1 MSLGMFGGVSDCS
14 IAWVRCATSAC
25 SVSPSSSFWSLFGGQ
40 VFPLCFVNISSK
52 SCPLC
57 LKINWFRAY
66 FCSQWRT
73 NPWIMQKDTTQV
85 MIYFLICLRKVTL
98 FRSTTTQ
105 NIPLNQQWCKR
116 LLPKVSW
123 FSVNSPG
130 LVTIVGESGSQRQNH
145 LFHLCL
151 SGSPAYIH
159 TRCPRVLEM
168 FTFSRKTWSQEF
180 WRSLPIRKWS
190 KKNSNENF

>member
-1 MSLGMFGGVSDCS
+1 MNYAKRHNSSD
-14 IAWVRCATSAC
+14 
-25 SVSPSSSFWSLFGGQ
+25 
-40 VFPLCFVNISSK
+40 
-52 SCPLC
+52 
-57 LKINWFRAY
+57 
-66 FCSQWRT
+66 
-73 NPWIMQKDTTQV
+73 D
-85 MIYFLICLRKVTL
+85 IYFLICLRKVTL

-168 FTFSRKTWSQEF
+168 FTFSRSQEF

-190 KKNSNENF
+190 KKVLMKISKIHFFLGHPVLGKYIHVIWGTWLAHIFMVKLLLFAVF